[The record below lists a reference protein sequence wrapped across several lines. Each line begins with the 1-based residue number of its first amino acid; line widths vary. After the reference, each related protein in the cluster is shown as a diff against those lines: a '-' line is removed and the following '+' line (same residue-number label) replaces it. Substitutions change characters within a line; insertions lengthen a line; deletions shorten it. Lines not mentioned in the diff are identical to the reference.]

1 MGAHFKHTTNKELIS
16 KILLQLSGDAADDA
30 ELIPPALI
38 KGSGY
43 IWCYE
48 ATYKQVLRVKRGI
61 KCYTLDKRKDDL
73 NRIMVY
79 TITSY
84 IILIDENELI
94 FTGFN

>member
-1 MGAHFKHTTNKELIS
+1 MGVRFKHTTNKELIN
-16 KILLQLSGDAADDA
+16 KILLQLSGDAEDDA
-30 ELIPPALI
+30 ELIPPVLI
-38 KGSGY
+38 KGAGY

-48 ATYKQVLRVKRGI
+48 ATYKQIIRVKRGI
-61 KCYTLDKRKDDL
+61 KCYILDERKDDL

-79 TITSY
+79 TITNY